1 MSHGGETV
9 CVTGGSGCIG
19 SWLISLL
26 LDRGYTVHATVKD
39 LSYSKH
45 FFSKLSP
52 SFSIHDDEKETK
64 HLQAL
69 KGAET
74 RLHLHQID
82 LLDYDS
88 ISAAIDGCAG
98 VFHLASPCIVD
109 EVQDPEKQLLDPA
122 IKGTMNVLT
131 ASKEKGVKRVVVT
144 SSISAITPSPKWP
157 ADVLKRE
164 DCWTD
169 VEYCKQNGTLAE
181 KAAWEFAKEKGLDVV
196 VVNPGT
202 VMGPA
207 IPPTLNASMLMILR
221 LLQGDGF
228 LFPIFICICVCS
240 AGLRHETGALVTVTL
255 CGIGQ

>member
-39 LSYSKH
+39 LN
-45 FFSKLSP
+45 
-52 SFSIHDDEKETK
+52 DEKETK

-109 EVQDPEKQLLDPA
+109 EVQDPEEQKQLLDPA

-169 VEYCKQNGTLAE
+169 VEYCKQNGVSLY
-181 KAAWEFAKEKGLDVV
+181 
-196 VVNPGT
+196 
-202 VMGPA
+202 
-207 IPPTLNASMLMILR
+207 
-221 LLQGDGF
+221 
-228 LFPIFICICVCS
+228 
-240 AGLRHETGALVTVTL
+240 
-255 CGIGQ
+255 